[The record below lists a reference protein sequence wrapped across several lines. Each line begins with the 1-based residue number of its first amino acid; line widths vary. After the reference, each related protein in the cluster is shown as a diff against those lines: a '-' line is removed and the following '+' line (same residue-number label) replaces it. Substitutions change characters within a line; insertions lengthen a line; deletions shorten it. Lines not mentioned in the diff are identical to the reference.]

1 MICTIVI
8 DESEPK
14 RPPQYVFIELFI
26 TAVTAGISRIYIC
39 FILNIKFF
47 RLLTVVPVRYV
58 LSIIIFYLMKYKDI
72 EKITVNSIEPSG
84 TKLFVS
90 INHKSVLEYTG
101 TIRGWGSYVWSIEK
115 QRVLQHKW
123 DGQAVLILTTSN
135 IDETGYYILEI

>member
-101 TIRGWGSYVWSIEK
+101 TIRG
-115 QRVLQHKW
+115 
-123 DGQAVLILTTSN
+123 
-135 IDETGYYILEI
+135 